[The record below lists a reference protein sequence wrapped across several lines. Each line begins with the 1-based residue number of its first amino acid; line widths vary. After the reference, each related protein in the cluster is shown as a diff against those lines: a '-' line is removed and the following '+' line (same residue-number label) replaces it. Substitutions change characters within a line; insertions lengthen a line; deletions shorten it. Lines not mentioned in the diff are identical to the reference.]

1 MWTRLTLLAALVVTL
16 VLGSTACSVPG
27 SEVVDGEGIVGTY
40 TVNGTDAVGIE
51 YSGTVVIEATDER
64 DVYAIQWIITGSI
77 QEGTGRLRGDRL
89 EVEWRAVTEPR
100 DGGSGGTAV
109 YTVQPDGDLVGTRS
123 IDGVDGVGTEEIFQ
137 EA

>member
-1 MWTRLTLLAALVVTL
+1 MRTRLAPFALVLALAV
-16 VLGSTACSVPG
+16 VGCSVPG
-27 SEVVDGEGIVGTY
+27 SEVVDGEGITGTY

-51 YSGTVVIEATDER
+51 YSGTVVIEATDES

-89 EVEWRAVTEPR
+89 EVDWRSVTEPR
-100 DGGSGGTAV
+100 DGGSAGTAV
-109 YTVQPDGDLVGTRS
+109 YTVQSDGDLVGTRT